1 MSFRYYMDETS
12 LFCLAFK
19 IKMRLFTD
27 CFYWLMCT
35 CKPFKCERFCFN
47 VDHEKIPY
55 KAGEEWDHCITFDCD
70 RCAFTDDISQ
80 ISGELLQNSD
90 NMHQIYYSINK
101 LFVLWHA
108 YVGFGKG
115 NNYLNFLLPCEGSC
129 HCNWD
134 QD

>member
-1 MSFRYYMDETS
+1 MW
-12 LFCLAFK
+12 K
-19 IKMRLFTD
+19 V
-27 CFYWLMCT
+27 
-35 CKPFKCERFCFN
+35 CFN

-55 KAGEEWDHCITFDCD
+55 KAGEEWDHCITFDCN

>member
-1 MSFRYYMDETS
+1 MDETS

-55 KAGEEWDHCITFDCD
+55 KAGEEWDHCITFDCNI
-70 RCAFTDDISQ
+70 CAFTDDISQ
-80 ISGELLQNSD
+80 ISDELLQNSD
-90 NMHQIYYSINK
+90 NMHQIY
-101 LFVLWHA
+101 
-108 YVGFGKG
+108 
-115 NNYLNFLLPCEGSC
+115 
-129 HCNWD
+129 
-134 QD
+134 